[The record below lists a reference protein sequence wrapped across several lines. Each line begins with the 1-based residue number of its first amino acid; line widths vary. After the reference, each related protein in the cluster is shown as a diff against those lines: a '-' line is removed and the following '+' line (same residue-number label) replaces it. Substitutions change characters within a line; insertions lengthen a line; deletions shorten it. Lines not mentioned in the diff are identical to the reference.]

1 MFFVH
6 ILLQEFQI
14 GFYFE
19 VESSQEMQCVHSV
32 QAVVHQK
39 HIDRANSCLFL
50 HFLTADHFEN
60 SFIQSLGVKEQEG
73 AARWGAATSWWL
85 KSKFEPQISAPAF
98 HFDNKSSAI
107 ILFIDSPYS
116 RYEWS
121 DLGLLLLLLQTVCY
135 CNVCLPINWFKE
147 KQNYSEDSR
156 EVM

>member
-73 AARWGAATSWWL
+73 AARCYQPGCFSAGSDQAVALL
-85 KSKFEPQISAPAF
+85 KPNQI
-98 HFDNKSSAI
+98 
-107 ILFIDSPYS
+107 
-116 RYEWS
+116 
-121 DLGLLLLLLQTVCY
+121 C
-135 CNVCLPINWFKE
+135 
-147 KQNYSEDSR
+147 
-156 EVM
+156 